1 MKQLVKVFW
10 RRLSRPSRAAAG
22 VLLGFGFVGGI
33 LFWGAFNTGME
44 VTNSEAF
51 CSSCHAPIVAEI
63 RETIHYSNR
72 SGVRAICS
80 DCHVPHGWTDKIVRK
95 VQASKELLAYA
106 IGTINTPEKFRA
118 RRGHLAER
126 EWLRMKNNDS
136 QECRN
141 CHTFD
146 FMDFSEQGRRS
157 VAQHSTAVASG
168 DKTCVDCHKGVAH
181 RLPDMSGV
189 EGWQ

>member
-1 MKQLVKVFW
+1 MQLVKSFW
-10 RRLSRPSRAAAG
+10 RRLSTPSKAASG
-22 VLLGFGFVGGI
+22 VLLGLGFVGGI
-33 LFWGAFNTGME
+33 LFWGAFNTGMDA
-44 VTNSEAF
+44 TNSEAF

-80 DCHVPHGWTDKIVRK
+80 DCHVPHEWSDKIIRK
-95 VQASKELLAYA
+95 VQASKELVAYA
-106 IGTINTPEKFRA
+106 LGTISTLEKFHA
-118 RRGHLAER
+118 RRGYLANR
-126 EWLRMKNNDS
+126 EWQRMKANDS

-141 CHTFD
+141 CHDFD

-157 VAQHSTAVASG
+157 VVQHSTALAAG

>member
-1 MKQLVKVFW
+1 MKQLVNFFW
-10 RRLSRPSRAAAG
+10 KKLSTPSKAAAG
-22 VLLGFGFVGGI
+22 VVLGLGFAGGI

-44 VTNSEAF
+44 ATNSEAF
-51 CSSCHAPIVAEI
+51 CSSCHAPIVEEI

-80 DCHVPHGWTDKIVRK
+80 ECHVPHAWSDKIVRK
-95 VQASKELLAYA
+95 VQASKELVAYA
-106 IGTINTPEKFRA
+106 LGTISTTEKFRA
-118 RRGHLAER
+118 RRGYLANR
-126 EWLRMKNNDS
+126 EWQRMKANDS

-141 CHTFD
+141 CHDFD

-157 VAQHSTAVASG
+157 VVQHSTALASG
-168 DKTCVDCHKGVAH
+168 EKTCVDCHKGIAH